1 MTLPRVSPIWLS
13 RLSIHVMNFARFREH
28 GVLTILSMPSRTT
41 AARGPVPGPSR
52 ARRAGVPPDL
62 DPAGRVPLMDKPPET
77 EAEIKEEMEELGI
90 DNDATGTP
98 DLFLSGPLLNG
109 IAIFA
114 IILLVAGL
122 MYLVF

>member
-1 MTLPRVSPIWLS
+1 MPLLADSAAGPGRV
-13 RLSIHVMNFARFREH
+13 RYTAVF
-28 GVLTILSMPSRTT
+28 TT
-41 AARGPVPGPSR
+41 DRYPVTGS
-52 ARRAGVPPDL
+52 V
-62 DPAGRVPLMDKPPET
+62 DPAGRVPLMEKPPET

>member
-1 MTLPRVSPIWLS
+1 MTLARVSPIPLS
-13 RLSIHVMNFARFREH
+13 RLPIHVMNFARFREH
-28 GVLTILSMPSRTT
+28 GVLTILSMPSRT
-41 AARGPVPGPSR
+41 APARASEHGRSGPAGR
-52 ARRAGVPPDL
+52 ACNRGG
-62 DPAGRVPLMDKPPET
+62 DPAGRVLFMDKPPET